1 VKGKD
6 TRRIDRLGDLIRE
19 EISSLLIRDI
29 KDPRIRMLTVTDVEV
44 SRDIRTAK
52 VFYTVGGDQRA
63 KDETQR
69 GLESAV
75 GFMKSALAQNLT
87 MRRVPELVF
96 IYDKSL
102 DYGQKIDRILE
113 DLKEE

>member
-6 TRRIDRLGDLIRE
+6 TRRIDRLGDLIKE
-19 EISSLLIRDI
+19 EISTLLIRDI
-29 KDPRIRMLTVTDVEV
+29 KDPRIGMITVTDVEV

-52 VFYTVGGDQRA
+52 VFYSVGGDNAARKQA
-63 KDETQR
+63 QR

-75 GFMKSALAQNLT
+75 GFIRSAIARNLT
-87 MRRVPELVF
+87 IKRVPELTF

-113 DLKEE
+113 ELKEE

>member
-1 VKGKD
+1 MKGKD
-6 TRRIDRLGDLIRE
+6 TRRVDRLGDLIRE

-29 KDPRIRMLTVTDVEV
+29 KDPRIGMLTVTDVEV
-44 SRDIRTAK
+44 SPDIRTAK
-52 VFYTVGGDQRA
+52 VFYSVSGDQKVR
-63 KDETQR
+63 DETQR

-75 GFMKSALAQNLT
+75 GFIKTAIARTLT
-87 MRRVPELVF
+87 IKRVPELVF

-113 DLKEE
+113 DLKEQ

>member
-6 TRRIDRLGDLIRE
+6 TRRIDRLGDLIKE

-29 KDPRIRMLTVTDVEV
+29 KDPRIKMLTVTDVEV

-52 VFYTVGGDQRA
+52 IFYSVGGDQRTRE
-63 KDETQR
+63 ETQR

-75 GFMKSALAQNLT
+75 GFIKTAIAHSLT
-87 MRRVPELVF
+87 IRRVPDLTF

>member
-1 VKGKD
+1 MKGKD
-6 TRRIDRLGDLIRE
+6 TRRIDRLGDLLRE
-19 EISSLLIRDI
+19 EISSLIIREI
-29 KDPRIRMLTVTDVEV
+29 KDPRIGLVTITDVEV

-52 VFYTVGGDQRA
+52 VFYAVGGDPAARR
-63 KDETQR
+63 ETQR

-75 GFMKSALAQNLT
+75 GFIRSALAHNLT
-87 MRRVPELVF
+87 LKRVPELTF

-113 DLKEE
+113 ELKEE

>member
-52 VFYTVGGDQRA
+52 VFYSVSGDQRA

-75 GFMKSALAQNLT
+75 GFIKTALAQNLT
-87 MRRVPELVF
+87 IRRVPELVF

>member
-1 VKGKD
+1 MKGKD

-29 KDPRIRMLTVTDVEV
+29 KDPRIKMLTITDVEV

-52 VFYTVGGDQRA
+52 IFYSVGGDQRA
-63 KDETQR
+63 KEETQR
-69 GLESAV
+69 GLESAI
-75 GFMKSALAQNLT
+75 GFIKTALAQNLT
-87 MRRVPELVF
+87 IRRVPELVF

>member
-6 TRRIDRLGDLIRE
+6 TRRTDRLGDLIKE

-29 KDPRIRMLTVTDVEV
+29 KDPRIGMLTITDVEV

-52 VFYTVGGDQRA
+52 VFYTVGGDLSARQQA
-63 KDETQR
+63 QR

-75 GFMKSALAQNLT
+75 GFIRSSIAHNLT
-87 MRRVPELVF
+87 IKRVPELTF
-96 IYDKSL
+96 IYDNSL
-102 DYGQKIDRILE
+102 DYGQKIDLILE
-113 DLKEE
+113 KLKEE

>member
-6 TRRIDRLGDLIRE
+6 SRRIDRLGDLIKE
-19 EISSLLIRDI
+19 EISSLLIREI

-52 VFYTVGGDQRA
+52 VFYTVGGDRKARQN
-63 KDETQR
+63 TQR

-75 GFMKSALAQNLT
+75 GFIKTTIAHNLT
-87 MRRVPELVF
+87 IKRVPELIF
-96 IYDKSL
+96 IYDTSL

-113 DLKEE
+113 ELKEQ

>member
-1 VKGKD
+1 MKGKD
-6 TRRIDRLGDLIRE
+6 TRRIDRIGDLIKE

-29 KDPRIRMLTVTDVEV
+29 KDPRIKMLTITGVEV

-52 VFYTVGGDQRA
+52 VFYSVGGDQKARE
-63 KDETQR
+63 ETQR
-69 GLESAV
+69 GLDSAV
-75 GFMKSALAQNLT
+75 GFIKTALAHNLT
-87 MRRVPELVF
+87 LKRVPELTF

-113 DLKEE
+113 DLKED

>member
-1 VKGKD
+1 MKGKD
-6 TRRIDRLGDLIRE
+6 TRRIDRLGDLIKE

-29 KDPRIRMLTVTDVEV
+29 KDPRIRMLTITDVEV

-52 VFYTVGGDQRA
+52 VFYSVGGDQRA
-63 KDETQR
+63 KAETQR

-75 GFMKSALAQNLT
+75 GFIKTAIAHNLT
-87 MRRVPELVF
+87 IRRVPELVF
-96 IYDKSL
+96 IYDESL

>member
-1 VKGKD
+1 
-6 TRRIDRLGDLIRE
+6 
-19 EISSLLIRDI
+19 
-29 KDPRIRMLTVTDVEV
+29 MLTVTGVEV

-52 VFYTVGGDQRA
+52 VFYAVSGDEKSR
-63 KDETQR
+63 KETQR

-75 GFMKSALAQNLT
+75 GFMKTAIAHNLT
-87 MRRVPELVF
+87 IRRVPELVF

-113 DLKEE
+113 ELKEE

>member
-1 VKGKD
+1 M
-6 TRRIDRLGDLIRE
+6 DRVGDLIRE

-29 KDPRIRMLTVTDVEV
+29 KDPRIGMVTVTGVEV

-52 VFYTVGGDQRA
+52 VFYTVGGDRKSRQEA
-63 KDETQR
+63 QR

-75 GFMKSALAQNLT
+75 GFIRSAIARNLT
-87 MRRVPELVF
+87 IKRVPELTF
-96 IYDKSL
+96 LYDESL

-113 DLKEE
+113 QLKEE